1 MAKLFSQLS
10 VIGESSSP
18 VSGPLART
26 RNAIR
31 RNKWRLRPLKR
42 FVLPL
47 RNSKRQML
55 TLLRTVTPGL
65 EAPPAIEPS
74 TSAYLGRHASHSHR
88 EVHSSEPVRTLPHP
102 FEQSNGQHGAGVS
115 APAHLFELADIDFW
129 PRYGGCVVTA
139 DRKLLADLSPE
150 VWGIENH
157 AIFSQLRLPDLEY
170 LPGRTAI
177 VVTPEAVGNYYHWL
191 IDLVPRL
198 LLLKEAEEGFDA
210 FDRVLIN
217 GSGARYERESLEAL
231 GLPSEK
237 IRYVNERQRFHI
249 QAAVV
254 PSMDHAAKVIAPWKM
269 KALRDLRDALP
280 HGGRPRTRR
289 LYVSRRNAA
298 VRRIVNEEA
307 LRPLLEQAGFTL
319 LELDARPWIE
329 QVQMFADAEVVLAP
343 HGAAL
348 ANIAFC
354 QPGALITEITT
365 RGGYRDFYRYLAAS
379 ASLQYDV
386 LEGEARVAA
395 NGSTIRA
402 VENED
407 MIVTDSALQQ
417 WLQTL

>member
-47 RNSKRQML
+47 RNSKRHVL

-65 EAPPAIEPS
+65 ESPPAIEPS
-74 TSAYLGRHASHSHR
+74 TSAYISRHLSHSHR
-88 EVHSSEPVRTLPHP
+88 EVHSAESVRALPHP
-102 FEQSNGQHGAGVS
+102 FEQSNGQHGANLSV
-115 APAHLFELADIDFW
+115 PAHLFELADIDFW

-177 VVTPEAVGNYYHWL
+177 AVTPEAVGNYYHWL
-191 IDLVPRL
+191 IDLLPRL
-198 LLLKEAEEGFDA
+198 LLLREAEGGFDG
-210 FDRVLIN
+210 FDRILIN
-217 GSGARYERESLEAL
+217 GAGARYERESLAAL
-231 GLPSEK
+231 GLPPEK
-237 IRYVNERQRFHI
+237 VRYVNERQRF
-249 QAAVV
+249 QVKAAAI
-254 PSMDHAAKVIAPWKM
+254 PSMDHAGKVIAPWKI
-269 KALRDLRDALP
+269 KALRDLRDGLTK
-280 HGGRPRTRR
+280 GGRPGARR

-298 VRRIVNEEA
+298 VRRVVNEEA
-307 LRPLLEQAGFTL
+307 LRPLLEQAGFAL
-319 LELDARPWIE
+319 LELDSRSWVD

-354 QPGALITEITT
+354 HPGALITEITT
-365 RGGYRDFYRYLAAS
+365 RAGYRDFYRYLAAS
-379 ASLQYDV
+379 ASLQYGV

-407 MIVTDSALQQ
+407 MIVPAPALQR
-417 WLQTL
+417 WLQKL